1 MLGPLKKSSAIAS
14 SKVCFIFLP
23 FFAEI
28 GSLKC
33 KTVFGSH
40 KAYFRKKKKSE
51 KNPTHIKGQLISK
64 CLLGVIVS
72 TKKPTKFLKEFRP
85 WPLKRG

>member
-1 MLGPLKKSSAIAS
+1 MANAIAS

-28 GSLKC
+28 ASLNC

-40 KAYFRKKKKSE
+40 KAYFRKKKKV
-51 KNPTHIKGQLISK
+51 KKIQPTLAR
-64 CLLGVIVS
+64 GVNSVMS
-72 TKKPTKFLKEFRP
+72 GDSLD
-85 WPLKRG
+85 